1 MRSLRKRIGMLLVSC
16 MLLTAGVAGSSSSAD
31 AKSGTWKH
39 NKAGYWYEYADGS
52 YAMNQWLQYDGK
64 WYYFNAKGYMQTGW
78 LKKGGK
84 WYYFNPKTGAMVT
97 GWKKIDGKYYFF
109 KTDGTMAVGEYC
121 HGYWLN
127 KNGTCTSEAKASWR
141 KSGKNWWFGDT
152 NGWYAKKQWIK
163 IDGKTYYFDAKGYL
177 VTNQWIGKYCVGAD
191 GSWVPDASTD
201 WAAAYLNEVYNFS
214 VSDQGVEPGS
224 DRTKFALIYSD
235 NDSTPEL
242 IMAIDCHAGT
252 PETVVTYKN
261 GQVIKS
267 TIGFINYCLEYIPRT
282 GLLFKEFQYKFY
294 EYCFLYQLSEDGFTL
309 LAKGDGITA
318 EDAKNASMGPRTV
331 TEYWRWNDQYV
342 TQSEYQSNINKL
354 YKNKG
359 KKGSITYLSYTEMCN
374 LLESY
379 LDY

>member
-109 KTDGTMAVGEYC
+109 KTDGTMAAGEYC

-163 IDGKTYYFDAKGYL
+163 IDDKTYYFDAKGFL

-191 GSWVPDASTD
+191 GAWVPDASKEWAYAYKQAMIEYADYNSRTD
-201 WAAAYLNEVYNFS
+201 GLYFEFIYL
-214 VSDQGVEPGS
+214 D
-224 DRTKFALIYSD
+224 D
-235 NDSTPEL
+235 NSTPEML
-242 IMAIDCHAGT
+242 MSVNFHSGTPSTLVSYQNGNVLKEEIGSFNYGIMRYKPYKGMIYYETEYHYFGSSDLYELKNGTLSKLGSGSYLPAENVEYQKMRNPDSEEYWQWNDTYYTKQGYYDAIDKT
-252 PETVVTYKN
+252 
-261 GQVIKS
+261 IKDRYGDLS
-267 TIGFINYCLEYIPRT
+267 YGKFGKSYDYSGMINYLNSI
-282 GLLFKEFQYKFY
+282 
-294 EYCFLYQLSEDGFTL
+294 LY
-309 LAKGDGITA
+309 
-318 EDAKNASMGPRTV
+318 
-331 TEYWRWNDQYV
+331 
-342 TQSEYQSNINKL
+342 
-354 YKNKG
+354 
-359 KKGSITYLSYTEMCN
+359 
-374 LLESY
+374 
-379 LDY
+379 